1 MKEFV
6 EFLTEKK
13 EDGTDKLITF
23 GIYVGI
29 GAITALLLLYTI
41 VAPWSLA
48 GILGACIVFHCLGR
62 FIIFLISC
70 LLNCRK

>member
-6 EFLTEKK
+6 EYLIEEKK
-13 EDGTDKLITF
+13 DWVDKFSVGAVYF
-23 GIYVGI
+23 GIGVVVTILALYVI
-29 GAITALLLLYTI
+29 IT
-41 VAPWSLA
+41 PWSFV